1 MDEEKVEN
9 IDKIKQ
15 SKDPKQAAIN
25 KLREAVN
32 KEYGSKIE
40 AQVKKTMD
48 AVKIANNEK
57 RALTEMLE
65 DHKEATGEFAEF
77 LKEI

>member
-57 RALTEMLE
+57 RALAEMLE